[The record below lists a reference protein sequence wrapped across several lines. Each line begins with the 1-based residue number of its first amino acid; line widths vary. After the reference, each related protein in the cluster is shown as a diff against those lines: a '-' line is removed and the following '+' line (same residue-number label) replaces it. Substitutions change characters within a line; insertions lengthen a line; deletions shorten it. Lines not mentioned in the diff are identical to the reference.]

1 MSFIAERISYRR
13 GRVNLSFGGLLYAT
27 TGEIIG
33 SASLRGLYLSGFYG
47 RGEGNEERNGGTC
60 SVVQLDV
67 GLEGGKSYA
76 RDDSLERCVEMLLA
90 NIGGICDLGK
100 FWVRDLAFIL
110 KMQGVCVVLLGILC
124 SKSKRLL
131 KS

>member
-47 RGEGNEERNGGTC
+47 CGRAMTRGRWRTC
-60 SVVQLDV
+60 SLVHLNV
-67 GLEGGKSYA
+67 GLDGRKSYA
-76 RDDSLERCVEMLLA
+76 RDDSFARCVEMLMA
-90 NIGGICDLGK
+90 NIGGICNLGK
-100 FWVRDLAFIL
+100 FWV
-110 KMQGVCVVLLGILC
+110 
-124 SKSKRLL
+124 
-131 KS
+131 

>member
-90 NIGGICDLGK
+90 NIGGICNLGK